1 MAEVGQLVHLQVG
14 DCTNA
19 ATPQNQHELNV
30 RNTQVLE
37 LKGANLADVK
47 PLAPLKVLNAS
58 PSIPAAATSVPSH
71 FHLTLS
77 LMAVQG
83 MIHLD
88 CGGNALTA
96 LPNLKDQKFLQ
107 VAIMSAPFA
116 AAP

>member
-19 ATPQNQHELNV
+19 ATPQNQHRLNV
-30 RNTQVLE
+30 RNSQVLE

-58 PSIPAAATSVPSH
+58 PSIPAAATSVPSY

-77 LMAVQG
+77 LAVQG

-107 VAIMSAPFA
+107 VTTMSAPFA